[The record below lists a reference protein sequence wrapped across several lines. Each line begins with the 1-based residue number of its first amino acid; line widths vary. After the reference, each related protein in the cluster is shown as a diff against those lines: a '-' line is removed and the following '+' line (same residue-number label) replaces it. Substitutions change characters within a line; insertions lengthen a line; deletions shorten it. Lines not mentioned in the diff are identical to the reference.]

1 MKDIDDEDALD
12 DVLNDDSQFSYVINK
27 WFNESDESPLKCRK
41 NIINNYR
48 TEGGRIIYEYE
59 RKDDD
64 ISTLFVSTKAIKSCP
79 FKFAGVELLTE
90 DEKKETDEDGDVL
103 NEKLEDALEAQKTDV
118 LGSHK
123 SNAVRAFKDI
133 CIYGHYLDV
142 DDRFGTRF
150 DLEFVNRIARDFETK
165 FENVTIHGA
174 FGSVGDLMDVI
185 NAIYDNICTKGMM
198 SRVRVHLDSR
208 IKDDDGNVKTL
219 ANMIANAYVTPNI
232 VERDNITDIIYTK
245 FDKNMTANFYTD

>member
-12 DVLNDDSQFSYVINK
+12 DALNDDSQFSYVINK

-79 FKFAGVELLTE
+79 FKFGGVELLAE
-90 DEKKETDEDGDVL
+90 DEKKETDENDD
-103 NEKLEDALEAQKTDV
+103 DFD
-118 LGSHK
+118 SHK
-123 SNAVRAFKDI
+123 NNAVRAFKDI

-142 DDRFGTRF
+142 DNRFGTRF
-150 DLEFVNRIARDFETK
+150 DTEFVNDIARDFETK

>member
-12 DVLNDDSQFSYVINK
+12 DALNDDSQFSYVINK

-79 FKFAGVELLTE
+79 FKFGGVELLAE
-90 DEKKETDEDGDVL
+90 DEKKETDENDD
-103 NEKLEDALEAQKTDV
+103 DFD
-118 LGSHK
+118 SHK
-123 SNAVRAFKDI
+123 NNAVRAFKDI

-150 DLEFVNRIARDFETK
+150 DTEFVNDIARDFETK

-185 NAIYDNICTKGMM
+185 NVIYDNICTKGLT
-198 SRVRVHLDSR
+198 SRVKVHLDSR

>member
-12 DVLNDDSQFSYVINK
+12 EVLNDDSQFSYVINK

-59 RKDDD
+59 RKNDD

-79 FKFAGVELLTE
+79 FKFGGVELLTE
-90 DEKKETDEDGDVL
+90 EEKKETDEDD
-103 NEKLEDALEAQKTDV
+103 DDFC
-118 LGSHK
+118 SHK
-123 SNAVRAFKDI
+123 NNATRAFKDI

-142 DDRFGTRF
+142 DNRFGTRF
-150 DLEFVNRIARDFETK
+150 DTEFVNDIARDFETK

-185 NAIYDNICTKGMM
+185 NAIYDNICTKAMM

>member
-12 DVLNDDSQFSYVINK
+12 DALNDDSQFSYVINK

-79 FKFAGVELLTE
+79 FKFGGVELLAE
-90 DEKKETDEDGDVL
+90 DEKKETDENDD
-103 NEKLEDALEAQKTDV
+103 DF
-118 LGSHK
+118 GSHK

-150 DLEFVNRIARDFETK
+150 DTEFVNDIARDFETK

-185 NAIYDNICTKGMM
+185 NAIYDNICTKGLT

>member
-27 WFNESDESPLKCRK
+27 WFNDSDDSPLKCRK

-48 TEGGRIIYEYE
+48 TEGGCIIYEYE

-90 DEKKETDEDGDVL
+90 EEKKETDEDD
-103 NEKLEDALEAQKTDV
+103 DFC
-118 LGSHK
+118 SHK
-123 SNAVRAFKDI
+123 NNATRAFKDI

-150 DLEFVNRIARDFETK
+150 DTEFVNDIARDFETK

-185 NAIYDNICTKGMM
+185 NTIYDNICTKGLT

>member
-12 DVLNDDSQFSYVINK
+12 DALNDDSQFSYVINK

-79 FKFAGVELLTE
+79 FKFGGVELLTE
-90 DEKKETDEDGDVL
+90 EEKKETDEDD
-103 NEKLEDALEAQKTDV
+103 DDFC
-118 LGSHK
+118 SHK
-123 SNAVRAFKDI
+123 NNATRAFKDI

-142 DDRFGTRF
+142 DNRFGTRF
-150 DLEFVNRIARDFETK
+150 DTEFINDIARDFETK

>member
-12 DVLNDDSQFSYVINK
+12 DALNDDSQFSYVINK

-79 FKFAGVELLTE
+79 FKFGGVELLAE
-90 DEKKETDEDGDVL
+90 EEKKETDENDD
-103 NEKLEDALEAQKTDV
+103 DF
-118 LGSHK
+118 GSHK

-150 DLEFVNRIARDFETK
+150 DTEFVNDIARDFETK

-185 NAIYDNICTKGMM
+185 NVIYDNICTKGLT

>member
-27 WFNESDESPLKCRK
+27 WFSESDESPLKCRK

-59 RKDDD
+59 RKNDD

-79 FKFAGVELLTE
+79 FKFGGVELLAE
-90 DEKKETDEDGDVL
+90 DEKKVTDEDD
-103 NEKLEDALEAQKTDV
+103 DF
-118 LGSHK
+118 GSHK

-150 DLEFVNRIARDFETK
+150 DTEFVNDIARDFETK

-185 NAIYDNICTKGMM
+185 NVIYDNICTKGLT

>member
-12 DVLNDDSQFSYVINK
+12 DALNDDSQFSYVINK

-79 FKFAGVELLTE
+79 FKFGGVELLTE
-90 DEKKETDEDGDVL
+90 DEKKKETDEDD
-103 NEKLEDALEAQKTDV
+103 DF
-118 LGSHK
+118 GSHK

-150 DLEFVNRIARDFETK
+150 DTEFVNDIARDFETK

-185 NAIYDNICTKGMM
+185 NAIYDNICTKGLT

>member
-27 WFNESDESPLKCRK
+27 WFSESDESPLKCRK

-79 FKFAGVELLTE
+79 FKFGGVELLTE
-90 DEKKETDEDGDVL
+90 EEKKETDEDD
-103 NEKLEDALEAQKTDV
+103 DDFC
-118 LGSHK
+118 SHK
-123 SNAVRAFKDI
+123 NNATRAFKDI

-142 DDRFGTRF
+142 DNRFGTRF
-150 DLEFVNRIARDFETK
+150 DTELVNDIARDFETK

-185 NAIYDNICTKGMM
+185 NAIYDNICTKGLT

>member
-1 MKDIDDEDALD
+1 MKDIDEEDGFI
-12 DVLNDDSQFSYVINK
+12 DVVNDDSQFSNVLYE
-27 WFNESDESPLKCRK
+27 WFNNGDDSPLKCRK
-41 NIINNYR
+41 NIINQYR

-59 RKDDD
+59 RKNDD

-90 DEKKETDEDGDVL
+90 DEKKETDENDDDFDSPK
-103 NEKLEDALEAQKTDV
+103 N
-118 LGSHK
+118 
-123 SNAVRAFKDI
+123 NAVRAFKDI

-142 DDRFGTRF
+142 DNRFGTRF
-150 DLEFVNRIARDFETK
+150 DTEFINDIARDFETK

-185 NAIYDNICTKGMM
+185 NAIYDNICTKGVM

>member
-1 MKDIDDEDALD
+1 MKDIDEEDALD
-12 DVLNDDSQFSYVINK
+12 DALNDDSQFSYVINK

-59 RKDDD
+59 RKNDD

-79 FKFAGVELLTE
+79 FKFGGVELLAE
-90 DEKKETDEDGDVL
+90 DEKKETDENDD
-103 NEKLEDALEAQKTDV
+103 DF
-118 LGSHK
+118 GSHK

-150 DLEFVNRIARDFETK
+150 DTEFVNDIARDFETK

-185 NAIYDNICTKGMM
+185 NAIYDNICTKGLT

>member
-12 DVLNDDSQFSYVINK
+12 DALNDDSQFSYVINK

-90 DEKKETDEDGDVL
+90 DEKKETDENDD
-103 NEKLEDALEAQKTDV
+103 DFD
-118 LGSHK
+118 SHK
-123 SNAVRAFKDI
+123 NNAMRAFKDI

-150 DLEFVNRIARDFETK
+150 DTEFVNDIARDFETK

-185 NAIYDNICTKGMM
+185 NAIYDNICTKGLT

>member
-12 DVLNDDSQFSYVINK
+12 DALNDDSQFSYVINK

-79 FKFAGVELLTE
+79 FKFGGVELLTE
-90 DEKKETDEDGDVL
+90 VEKKETDEDD
-103 NEKLEDALEAQKTDV
+103 DDF
-118 LGSHK
+118 GSHK
-123 SNAVRAFKDI
+123 NNATRAFKDI

-150 DLEFVNRIARDFETK
+150 DTEFINDIARDFETK

-185 NAIYDNICTKGMM
+185 NVIYDNICTKGMM

>member
-59 RKDDD
+59 RKNDD

-79 FKFAGVELLTE
+79 FKFGGVELLAE
-90 DEKKETDEDGDVL
+90 DEKKETDENDD
-103 NEKLEDALEAQKTDV
+103 DF
-118 LGSHK
+118 GSHK

-150 DLEFVNRIARDFETK
+150 DTEFVNDIARDFETK

-185 NAIYDNICTKGMM
+185 NAIYDNICTKGLT

>member
-27 WFNESDESPLKCRK
+27 WFSESDESPLKCRK

-59 RKDDD
+59 RKNDD

-79 FKFAGVELLTE
+79 FKFGGVELLAE
-90 DEKKETDEDGDVL
+90 DEKKVTDEDD
-103 NEKLEDALEAQKTDV
+103 DF
-118 LGSHK
+118 GSHK

-150 DLEFVNRIARDFETK
+150 DTEFVNDIARDFETK

-185 NAIYDNICTKGMM
+185 NAIYDNICTKGLT

>member
-12 DVLNDDSQFSYVINK
+12 DALNDDSQFSYVINK
-27 WFNESDESPLKCRK
+27 WFNESDESPLKCLK

-79 FKFAGVELLTE
+79 FKFGGVELLAE
-90 DEKKETDEDGDVL
+90 EEKKETDENDD
-103 NEKLEDALEAQKTDV
+103 DFD
-118 LGSHK
+118 SHK
-123 SNAVRAFKDI
+123 NNAVRAFKDI

-150 DLEFVNRIARDFETK
+150 DTEFVNDIARDFETK

-185 NAIYDNICTKGMM
+185 NVIYDNICTKGLT

-245 FDKNMTANFYTD
+245 FDKNMTANFYTE

>member
-12 DVLNDDSQFSYVINK
+12 DVLTDDSQFSYVINK

-59 RKDDD
+59 RKNDD

-79 FKFAGVELLTE
+79 FKFGGVELLTE
-90 DEKKETDEDGDVL
+90 EEKKETDEDD
-103 NEKLEDALEAQKTDV
+103 DDFC
-118 LGSHK
+118 SHK
-123 SNAVRAFKDI
+123 NNATRAFKDI

-142 DDRFGTRF
+142 DNRFGTRF
-150 DLEFVNRIARDFETK
+150 DTELVNDIARDFETK

-185 NAIYDNICTKGMM
+185 NTIYDNICTKGLT

>member
-12 DVLNDDSQFSYVINK
+12 DVLNDDSQFSNVLYE
-27 WFNESDESPLKCRK
+27 WFNNGDDSPLKCRK

-79 FKFAGVELLTE
+79 FKFGGVELITE
-90 DEKKETDEDGDVL
+90 EEKKETDENDDDFDSPK
-103 NEKLEDALEAQKTDV
+103 N
-118 LGSHK
+118 
-123 SNAVRAFKDI
+123 NAVRAFKDI

-150 DLEFVNRIARDFETK
+150 DTEFVNDIARDFETK

-185 NAIYDNICTKGMM
+185 NAIYDNICTKGLT

>member
-1 MKDIDDEDALD
+1 MLYE
-12 DVLNDDSQFSYVINK
+12 
-27 WFNESDESPLKCRK
+27 WFNNGDDSPLKCRK
-41 NIINNYR
+41 NIINHYR
-48 TEGGRIIYEYE
+48 TEGGRIIFEYE

-90 DEKKETDEDGDVL
+90 DEKKENDENGDVL

-123 SNAVRAFKDI
+123 NNAVRAFKDI

-150 DLEFVNRIARDFETK
+150 DTEFVNSIAREFETK

-174 FGSVGDLMDVI
+174 FESVGDLIDVI
-185 NAIYDNICTKGMM
+185 NAIYDNICTKDVL

-219 ANMIANAYVTPNI
+219 ANMIANSYVTPNI
-232 VERDNITDIIYTK
+232 VQRDNITDIVYTK
-245 FDKNMTANFYTD
+245 FDKNMTAKFYTD

>member
-1 MKDIDDEDALD
+1 MKDIDEEDGFI
-12 DVLNDDSQFSYVINK
+12 DVVNDDSQFSNVLYE
-27 WFNESDESPLKCRK
+27 WFNNGDDSPLKCRK
-41 NIINNYR
+41 NIINHYR
-48 TEGGRIIYEYE
+48 TEGGRIIFEYE

-79 FKFAGVELLTE
+79 FKFGGVELLAE
-90 DEKKETDEDGDVL
+90 DEKKETDENDD
-103 NEKLEDALEAQKTDV
+103 DFD
-118 LGSHK
+118 SHK
-123 SNAVRAFKDI
+123 NNAVRAFKDI

-150 DLEFVNRIARDFETK
+150 DTEFINDIARDFETK

-185 NAIYDNICTKGMM
+185 NVIYDNICTKGLT

>member
-27 WFNESDESPLKCRK
+27 WFNDSEDSPLKCRK

-90 DEKKETDEDGDVL
+90 DEKKETDENDD
-103 NEKLEDALEAQKTDV
+103 DFD
-118 LGSHK
+118 SHK
-123 SNAVRAFKDI
+123 KNAVRAFKDI

-150 DLEFVNRIARDFETK
+150 DTEFVNDIARDFETK

-185 NAIYDNICTKGMM
+185 NTIYDNICTKGLT

-245 FDKNMTANFYTD
+245 FDKNMTANFYTE

>member
-48 TEGGRIIYEYE
+48 TEGGRIIFEYE

-90 DEKKETDEDGDVL
+90 DEKKETDENDD
-103 NEKLEDALEAQKTDV
+103 DFD
-118 LGSHK
+118 SHK
-123 SNAVRAFKDI
+123 NNAVRAFKDI

-150 DLEFVNRIARDFETK
+150 DTEFVNDIARDFETK

-185 NAIYDNICTKGMM
+185 NTIYDNICTKGLT

>member
-1 MKDIDDEDALD
+1 MEINSNFNNKEKEMKDIDDEDALD
-12 DVLNDDSQFSYVINK
+12 DALNDDSQFSYVINK

-79 FKFAGVELLTE
+79 FKFGGVELLTE
-90 DEKKETDEDGDVL
+90 DEKKETDDND
-103 NEKLEDALEAQKTDV
+103 DDFD
-118 LGSHK
+118 SHK
-123 SNAVRAFKDI
+123 NNAVRAFKDI

-142 DDRFGTRF
+142 DNRFGTRF
-150 DLEFVNRIARDFETK
+150 DTEFINDIARDFETK

-245 FDKNMTANFYTD
+245 FDKNMTANFYTE

>member
-1 MKDIDDEDALD
+1 M
-12 DVLNDDSQFSYVINK
+12 
-27 WFNESDESPLKCRK
+27 
-41 NIINNYR
+41 
-48 TEGGRIIYEYE
+48 
-59 RKDDD
+59 
-64 ISTLFVSTKAIKSCP
+64 FVSTKAIKSCP
-79 FKFAGVELLTE
+79 FKFGGVELLTE
-90 DEKKETDEDGDVL
+90 DEKKETDENDDDFCSPK
-103 NEKLEDALEAQKTDV
+103 N
-118 LGSHK
+118 
-123 SNAVRAFKDI
+123 NATRAFKDI

-142 DDRFGTRF
+142 DNRFGTRF
-150 DLEFVNRIARDFETK
+150 DTELVNDIARDFETK

>member
-12 DVLNDDSQFSYVINK
+12 DALNDDSQFSYVINK

-59 RKDDD
+59 RKNDD

-79 FKFAGVELLTE
+79 FKFGGVELLTE
-90 DEKKETDEDGDVL
+90 EEKKETDEDD
-103 NEKLEDALEAQKTDV
+103 DFC
-118 LGSHK
+118 SHK
-123 SNAVRAFKDI
+123 NNATRAFKDI

>member
-12 DVLNDDSQFSYVINK
+12 DALNDDSQFSYVINK

-90 DEKKETDEDGDVL
+90 DEKKETDEDD
-103 NEKLEDALEAQKTDV
+103 DDFD
-118 LGSHK
+118 SHK
-123 SNAVRAFKDI
+123 NNAVRAFKDI

-150 DLEFVNRIARDFETK
+150 DTEFVNDIARDFETK

-185 NAIYDNICTKGMM
+185 NAIYDNICTKGLT

>member
-59 RKDDD
+59 RKNDD

-90 DEKKETDEDGDVL
+90 DEKKETDENDD
-103 NEKLEDALEAQKTDV
+103 DFD
-118 LGSHK
+118 SHK
-123 SNAVRAFKDI
+123 NNAMRAFKDI

-142 DDRFGTRF
+142 DNRFGTRF
-150 DLEFVNRIARDFETK
+150 DTEFVNDIARDFETK

-185 NAIYDNICTKGMM
+185 NVIYDNICTKGLT

>member
-27 WFNESDESPLKCRK
+27 WFNDSDDSPLKCRK

-59 RKDDD
+59 RKNDD

-79 FKFAGVELLTE
+79 FKFGGVELLAE
-90 DEKKETDEDGDVL
+90 DEKKETDENDD
-103 NEKLEDALEAQKTDV
+103 DFD
-118 LGSHK
+118 SHK
-123 SNAVRAFKDI
+123 NNAMRAFKDI

-142 DDRFGTRF
+142 DNRFGTRF
-150 DLEFVNRIARDFETK
+150 DTEFVNDIARDFETK

>member
-1 MKDIDDEDALD
+1 MKDIDDEDALAD
-12 DVLNDDSQFSYVINK
+12 ALNDDSQFSYVINK
-27 WFNESDESPLKCRK
+27 WFNDSEDSPLKCRK

-79 FKFAGVELLTE
+79 FKFGGVELLTE
-90 DEKKETDEDGDVL
+90 DEKKETDEDD
-103 NEKLEDALEAQKTDV
+103 DFD
-118 LGSHK
+118 SHK
-123 SNAVRAFKDI
+123 SNAMRAFKDI

-150 DLEFVNRIARDFETK
+150 DTEFVNDIARDFETK

-185 NAIYDNICTKGMM
+185 NVIYDNICTKGLT

>member
-27 WFNESDESPLKCRK
+27 WFNDSDDSPLKCRK

-64 ISTLFVSTKAIKSCP
+64 ISTSFVSTKAIKSCP
-79 FKFAGVELLTE
+79 FKFGGVELLTE
-90 DEKKETDEDGDVL
+90 DEKKETDEDD
-103 NEKLEDALEAQKTDV
+103 DF
-118 LGSHK
+118 GSHK
-123 SNAVRAFKDI
+123 NNAMRAFKDI

-150 DLEFVNRIARDFETK
+150 DTEFVNDIARDFETK

-185 NAIYDNICTKGMM
+185 NAIYDNICTKGLT

>member
-90 DEKKETDEDGDVL
+90 DEKKETDENDD
-103 NEKLEDALEAQKTDV
+103 DFD
-118 LGSHK
+118 SHK
-123 SNAVRAFKDI
+123 NNAVRAFKDI

-150 DLEFVNRIARDFETK
+150 DTEFVNDIARDFETK

-185 NAIYDNICTKGMM
+185 NVIYDNICTKGLT

>member
-1 MKDIDDEDALD
+1 M
-12 DVLNDDSQFSYVINK
+12 
-27 WFNESDESPLKCRK
+27 
-41 NIINNYR
+41 
-48 TEGGRIIYEYE
+48 
-59 RKDDD
+59 
-64 ISTLFVSTKAIKSCP
+64 
-79 FKFAGVELLTE
+79 
-90 DEKKETDEDGDVL
+90 
-103 NEKLEDALEAQKTDV
+103 
-118 LGSHK
+118 
-123 SNAVRAFKDI
+123 
-133 CIYGHYLDV
+133 
-142 DDRFGTRF
+142 
-150 DLEFVNRIARDFETK
+150 EFVNRIARDFETK

-245 FDKNMTANFYTD
+245 FDKNMTIVAFKLSDTSKWEMIGDNCSIPDYTYYITSVFQYI

>member
-12 DVLNDDSQFSYVINK
+12 EVLNDDSQFSYVINK
-27 WFNESDESPLKCRK
+27 WFNDSDDSPLKCRK

-79 FKFAGVELLTE
+79 FKFGGVELLAE
-90 DEKKETDEDGDVL
+90 DEKKETDENDD
-103 NEKLEDALEAQKTDV
+103 DFD
-118 LGSHK
+118 SHK
-123 SNAVRAFKDI
+123 NNAVRAFKDI

-142 DDRFGTRF
+142 DNRFGTRF
-150 DLEFVNRIARDFETK
+150 DTEFVNDIARDFETK

-185 NAIYDNICTKGMM
+185 NAIYDNICTKGLT

>member
-1 MKDIDDEDALD
+1 MKDIDEEDALD
-12 DVLNDDSQFSYVINK
+12 DALNDDSQFSYVINK
-27 WFNESDESPLKCRK
+27 WFSESDESPLKCRK

-79 FKFAGVELLTE
+79 FKFGGVELLAE
-90 DEKKETDEDGDVL
+90 DEKKETDE
-103 NEKLEDALEAQKTDV
+103 EDDDF
-118 LGSHK
+118 GSHK

-150 DLEFVNRIARDFETK
+150 DTEFINDIARDFETK

-185 NAIYDNICTKGMM
+185 NVIYDNICTKGLT

>member
-12 DVLNDDSQFSYVINK
+12 DALNDDSQFSYVINK

-79 FKFAGVELLTE
+79 FKFGGVELLAE
-90 DEKKETDEDGDVL
+90 DEKKETDENDD
-103 NEKLEDALEAQKTDV
+103 DFC
-118 LGSHK
+118 SHK
-123 SNAVRAFKDI
+123 NNATRAFKDI

-150 DLEFVNRIARDFETK
+150 DTEFVNDIARDFETK

-185 NAIYDNICTKGMM
+185 NTIYDNICTKGLT

>member
-79 FKFAGVELLTE
+79 FKFGGVELLAE
-90 DEKKETDEDGDVL
+90 DEKKETDENDD
-103 NEKLEDALEAQKTDV
+103 DFD
-118 LGSHK
+118 SHK

-185 NAIYDNICTKGMM
+185 NVIYDNICTKGLT

>member
-12 DVLNDDSQFSYVINK
+12 EVLNDDSQFSYVINK
-27 WFNESDESPLKCRK
+27 WFNDSDDSPLKCRK

-79 FKFAGVELLTE
+79 FKFGGVELLTE
-90 DEKKETDEDGDVL
+90 DEKKETDENDD
-103 NEKLEDALEAQKTDV
+103 DFA
-118 LGSHK
+118 SHK
-123 SNAVRAFKDI
+123 NNSTRAFKDI

-142 DDRFGTRF
+142 DNRFGTRF
-150 DLEFVNRIARDFETK
+150 DTELVNDIARDFETK

-185 NAIYDNICTKGMM
+185 NTIYDNICTKGLT

>member
-12 DVLNDDSQFSYVINK
+12 DALNDDSQFSYVINK

-79 FKFAGVELLTE
+79 FKFGGVELLTE
-90 DEKKETDEDGDVL
+90 DEKKETDDND
-103 NEKLEDALEAQKTDV
+103 DDFD
-118 LGSHK
+118 SHK
-123 SNAVRAFKDI
+123 NNAVRAFKDI

-142 DDRFGTRF
+142 DNRFGTRF
-150 DLEFVNRIARDFETK
+150 DTEFINDIARDFETK

-245 FDKNMTANFYTD
+245 FDKNMTANFYTE

>member
-12 DVLNDDSQFSYVINK
+12 DALNDDSQFSYVINK

-79 FKFAGVELLTE
+79 FKFGGVELLTE
-90 DEKKETDEDGDVL
+90 DEKKETDENDD
-103 NEKLEDALEAQKTDV
+103 DFD
-118 LGSHK
+118 SHK
-123 SNAVRAFKDI
+123 NNAVRAFKDI

-142 DDRFGTRF
+142 DNRFGTRF
-150 DLEFVNRIARDFETK
+150 DTEFINDIARDFETK

-185 NAIYDNICTKGMM
+185 NAIYDNICTKGVM